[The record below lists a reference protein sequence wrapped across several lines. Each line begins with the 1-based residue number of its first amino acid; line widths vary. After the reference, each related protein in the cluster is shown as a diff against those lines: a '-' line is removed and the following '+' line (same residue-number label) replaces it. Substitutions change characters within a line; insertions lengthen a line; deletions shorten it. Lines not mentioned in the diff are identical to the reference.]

1 MLDILIFIFFLVFSI
16 LFLFIVDEFFFITLH
31 KWLLGCLIR
40 CVHKFF
46 DLLLGVFLLYI
57 SVQNLVDE
65 TIWSMVAQK
74 SLKILG
80 VLRLLFLGGKFTF

>member
-1 MLDILIFIFFLVFSI
+1 
-16 LFLFIVDEFFFITLH
+16 
-31 KWLLGCLIR
+31 
-40 CVHKFF
+40 VHKFF

-65 TIWSMVAQK
+65 TILSMVAQK